1 MHILIHL
8 LLSNRLSSWHR
19 FLPPVLLILFVLLNS
34 CQEDPVTV
42 PDDEMQ
48 FAVEIGDSEI
58 PYVVIETHGIGIL
71 NEPKVAATMII
82 YQEKFEVKRV
92 QIGIEY
98 RGSTS
103 FRLSDKK
110 SYGIETWDSGGNDI
124 DETLFGFPAEEDF
137 ILLGQVANM
146 EELYIW
152 DRTIMFNYV
161 GYNLYREMGQ
171 YASRTK
177 YVEVELNG
185 EYLGVYVFM
194 EKLKRDSERINISKL
209 ESTDNDPELITGG
222 YILKIDK
229 TSGGDLNLNQ
239 PLEYFESN
247 WADDA
252 RYTEAISFRSQY
264 DINGKLMEF
273 DPFGE
278 PYHSNQYLETYFLY
292 EYPKSENITEA
303 QLTYIQTFMHDFET
317 ALLTDDFTTDER
329 SYTDYI
335 NMASFVDHFILNEL
349 VRNIDAYRLSTYLYK
364 DRGEKLK
371 MGPVW
376 DLNIAYN
383 NGGRIPMDDW
393 VINYNDH
400 VQQDA
405 WMMPFWWPR
414 LMEDP
419 LFRNALKT
427 RWSGLRLST
436 LSNAELLYLV
446 DQTSAYLENNGA
458 VDRNYNKWDQG
469 IGVDYS
475 SSVEN
480 LKSYLEARAQ
490 WMDEVISA
498 L

>member
-1 MHILIHL
+1 MHILLHSSGSRR
-8 LLSNRLSSWHR
+8 LLSRRR
-19 FLPPVLLILFVLLNS
+19 FLAPAMLIIVILMNS

-42 PDDEMQ
+42 PHEEMQ
-48 FAVEIGDSEI
+48 FAVETGDSEI
-58 PYVVIETHGIGIL
+58 PYVIIETHGIGIL

-82 YQEKFEVKRV
+82 YQEKLEVKRV
-92 QIGIEY
+92 HIGIEY

-110 SYGIETWDSGGNDI
+110 SYGIETWDSEGNDM
-124 DETLFGFPAEEDF
+124 DESLFGFPAEEDF

-146 EELYIW
+146 EDLYIW
-152 DRTIMFNYV
+152 DRSMMFNYV
-161 GYNLYREMGQ
+161 GYNLYREMGR
-171 YASRTK
+171 YAGRTK

-209 ESTDNDPELITGG
+209 EPTDIDPELITGG

-264 DINGKLMEF
+264 DINGKLVDFEA
-273 DPFGE
+273 FGE
-278 PYHSNQYLETYFLY
+278 PYHSRQYLETYFLY
-292 EYPKSENITEA
+292 EYPKSENITEE
-303 QLTYIQTFMHDFET
+303 QRIYIQTFIHDFET
-317 ALLTDDFTTDER
+317 ALLTDDFATEIR
-329 SYTDYI
+329 SYTNYI
-335 NMASFVDHFILNEL
+335 DLESFVDHFILNEL
-349 VRNIDAYRLSTYLYK
+349 VRNVDGYRLSTYLYK

-383 NGGRIPMDDW
+383 NGDRIPMDDW

-400 VQQDA
+400 VHQDA

-419 LFRNALKT
+419 LFRDALKT

-446 DQTSAYLENNGA
+446 DQTSAYLEENGA
-458 VDRNYNKWDQG
+458 VGRNYNKWDRG
-469 IGVDYS
+469 IGVNYS

-490 WMDEVISA
+490 WMDEVILA
-498 L
+498 F

>member
-1 MHILIHL
+1 MPIFVHL
-8 LLSNRLSSWHR
+8 FDSFSLFRRHR
-19 FLPPVLLILFVLLNS
+19 FFSPAVLFLIVLLNS
-34 CQEDPVTV
+34 CQEDPVTM
-42 PDDEMQ
+42 PHDEVQ
-48 FAVEIGDSEI
+48 FAVETGDSEV

-82 YQEKFEVKRV
+82 YQEKLEVKRV

-110 SYGIETWDSGGNDI
+110 SYGIETWDSEGNDI
-124 DETLFGFPAEEDF
+124 DESLFGFPAEEDF

-152 DRTIMFNYV
+152 DRTMMFNYV

-209 ESTDNDPELITGG
+209 DPTDIDPELITGG

-252 RYTEAISFRSQY
+252 RYTRAISFRSQY
-264 DINGKLMEF
+264 DINGKLLEF

-278 PYHSNQYLETYFLY
+278 PYHSMQYLETYFLY

-303 QLTYIQTFMHDFET
+303 QRIYIQTYISEFET
-317 ALLTDDFTTDER
+317 ALLTDDFTTDKR

-335 NMASFVDHFILNEL
+335 NMESFVDHFILNEL
-349 VRNIDAYRLSTYLYK
+349 VRNVDGYRLSTYLYK

-393 VINYNDH
+393 VINYNDY

-427 RWSGLRLST
+427 RWSSLRLNT

-446 DQTSAYLENNGA
+446 DQTSAYLQNNGA

-469 IGVDYS
+469 IGVNYS
-475 SSVEN
+475 SSVED

-490 WMDEVISA
+490 WMDQVISA

>member
-8 LLSNRLSSWHR
+8 VVSCRLFSWHR
-19 FLPPVLLILFVLLNS
+19 FFSPVVLILFFLLNS
-34 CQEDPVTV
+34 CQEDPVIV
-42 PDDEMQ
+42 PDDDIQ
-48 FAVEIGDSEI
+48 FAVETGDSEI

-82 YQEKFEVKRV
+82 YQEKLEVKRV

-124 DETLFGFPAEEDF
+124 DETFFGFPAEEDF

-152 DRTIMFNYV
+152 DRTMMFNYV

-209 ESTDNDPELITGG
+209 EPTDIDPELITGG

-303 QLTYIQTFMHDFET
+303 QKTYIQTFIHDFET

-349 VRNIDAYRLSTYLYK
+349 VRNVDGYRLSTYLYK
-364 DRGEKLK
+364 DRSEKLK

-414 LMEDP
+414 LMKDP

-469 IGVDYS
+469 IGVNYS
-475 SSVEN
+475 SSVED
-480 LKSYLEARAQ
+480 LKSFLEARAQ